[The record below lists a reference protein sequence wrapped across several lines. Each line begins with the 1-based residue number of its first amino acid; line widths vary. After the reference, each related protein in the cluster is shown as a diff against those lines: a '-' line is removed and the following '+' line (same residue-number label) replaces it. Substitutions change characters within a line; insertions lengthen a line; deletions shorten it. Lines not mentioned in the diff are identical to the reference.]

1 MDPADRVSLVQGA
14 MPNVAQVWIRTP
26 EDPSTPF
33 LVESVTD
40 SSLPGIHAVFGA
52 GRPLGTAVVQRL
64 RTVGER
70 ARAVVFDQSQVS
82 NRFDPSVETVVAD
95 PTNSQSVERAC
106 RGATVIYNCFEPPL
120 SRWRELTTKVN
131 SDLLLIAINGRAA
144 LVMVSRLFNSEGEN
158 QSMEAEA
165 LEAYR
170 TGVGKAVVAQIPQ
183 PYGPGL
189 VGGAI
194 PDVFD
199 AVIKGEKAYWPG
211 PLDVRRS
218 MVYSLDAADAL
229 VGLARNEFAYGRTW
243 SVAGPGPLTGRQFT
257 ETAFR
262 AAEKT
267 PQIGSGPRGPVA
279 KVLGAHRG
287 TPYDYEVEFVLD
299 GSAFSLAFPGF
310 SFTPH
315 DTAIAAT
322 LEWYRDRIELRQKL
336 ST

>member
-1 MDPADRVSLVQGA
+1 L
-14 MPNVAQVWIRTP
+14 I
-26 EDPSTPF
+26 E
-33 LVESVTD
+33 LVTD
-40 SSLPGIHAVFGA
+40 SPLPGIHAVFGA
-52 GRPLGTAVVQRL
+52 GRPLGAAVVQRL

-70 ARAVVFDQSQVS
+70 ARAVVFDQSQMS
-82 NRFDPSVETVVAD
+82 NRFDPSVEVVAAD
-95 PTNSQSVERAC
+95 PMNSQSLERAC
-106 RGATVIYNCFEPPL
+106 RGATVVYNCFEPPL

-144 LVMVSRLFNSEGEN
+144 LVTASRLFNSEGEN

-165 LEAYR
+165 LEACR
-170 TGVGKAVVAQIPQ
+170 TGVGKAVIAQIPQ

-229 VGLARNEFAYGRTW
+229 VCLARNEFAYGRKW
-243 SVAGPGPLTGRQFT
+243 PIAGPGPITGRQFT
-257 ETAFR
+257 EMAFR

-267 PQIGSGPRGPVA
+267 PKIGSVLRGPVA
-279 KVLGAHRG
+279 KVLRG
-287 TPYDYEVEFVLD
+287 RRRETPYDYEVEFVLD

-322 LEWYRDRIELRQKL
+322 LEWYRDRIELKQKL
-336 ST
+336 SA